1 MKKSWNAD
9 AFQPGDPGH
18 SQAAV
23 MIHITVLIYCLRLFY
38 DTGMMLK
45 LWFHV

>member
-1 MKKSWNAD
+1 MKKSWNAN

-18 SQAAV
+18 SQEAV
-23 MIHITVLIYCLRLFY
+23 MIHITVLICCLRLFY